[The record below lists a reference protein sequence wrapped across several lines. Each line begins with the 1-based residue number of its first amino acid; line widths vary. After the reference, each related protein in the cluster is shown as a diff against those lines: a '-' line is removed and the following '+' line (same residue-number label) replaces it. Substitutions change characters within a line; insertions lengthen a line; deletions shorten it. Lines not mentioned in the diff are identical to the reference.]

1 MTPRELIRCTSE
13 SFRNAGIPDPENDAA
28 LLLAHL
34 TGRSAL
40 ELRLDSFTETETSVI
55 SAYRELAGKRM
66 NRIPLQYL
74 IGEAPFFRRL
84 FKVDPR
90 VLIPRPETELLCEWA
105 LEILE
110 DVSSPRILDLCCGS
124 GCIGLSLK
132 AERPDASVT
141 LSDLSRDALNV
152 SAVNAVR
159 LSADVVI
166 RQSDLLDDLRGSQF
180 DLVISNPPY
189 IPSGACASLQPEVM
203 REPLIALDGGPDGCD
218 LYRRIIRDA
227 GSVLVPG
234 GRLLMELGIHESETI
249 ASLLTEH
256 GFTGIEIRR
265 DYAEIDRMVLAVLP

>member
-1 MTPRELIRCTSE
+1 MTPRELIRYTSE
-13 SFRNAGIPDPENDAA
+13 SFRDAGIPDPENDAA

-40 ELRLDSFTETETSVI
+40 ELRLDSLTETESSVI
-55 SAYRELAGKRM
+55 SAYRELAGKRL

-110 DVSSPRILDLCCGS
+110 DVPAPRILDLCCGS
-124 GCIGLSLK
+124 GCIGLTLK

-166 RQSDLLDDLRGSQF
+166 RQSDLLEDLRGSLF
-180 DLVISNPPY
+180 DLLISNPPY
-189 IPSGACASLQPEVM
+189 IPSGDCASLQPEVM
-203 REPLIALDGGPDGCD
+203 KEPLIALDGGPDGCD
-218 LYRRIIRDA
+218 LYRRIIKDA
-227 GSVLVPG
+227 CSVLIPG
-234 GRLLMELGIHESETI
+234 GRLLMELGIHESGTI
-249 ASLLTEH
+249 ASLLAEH

-265 DYAEIDRMVLAVLP
+265 DYAGIDRMVLAVLP